1 MFQPARLFD
10 TEANYRNFE
19 IALFGKSGGVDSL
32 RASQLGSEVTEMFR
46 MLMNV
51 IRANIQRRLNE
62 FNKERLDSQVKQIEN
77 DNRMRN
83 QQIQQVINYADL
95 S

>member
-1 MFQPARLFD
+1 M
-10 TEANYRNFE
+10 
-19 IALFGKSGGVDSL
+19 